1 MIGTRCSCARNV
13 QVVLQLEGVHAL
25 GRAREYA
32 INLGG
37 HDEIA
42 YKRLGHNACSYQPS
56 PLLMAGKP

>member
-1 MIGTRCSCARNV
+1 V

-42 YKRLGHNACSYQPS
+42 YKPS
-56 PLLMAGKP
+56 VILLARINHRPC